1 MMLEL
6 ITFLAVEE
14 AIPADHPVAILAVP
28 LGLLFMSGSVY
39 LLLWS
44 NYGAKKA
51 GAIYGTAFFGGAFLL
66 GVFWWFGGP
75 GIPPNTGIDHLP
87 GQASDHYSPQWY
99 AFEEGSPRAGFF
111 PGGTEVD
118 RFETVPEFL
127 GLGDLDEET
136 LEGRPAFGQLSGR
149 GSQAVDNMQSQFL
162 PTDDNNVAQI
172 GVTRR
177 AEYEEDAA
185 AQRPDGAVGRAQP
198 FFGVQRID
206 DTLVHEHPGTG
217 VLLATQQFQATATFT
232 DADGVPFDPVPVGE
246 PQYWFAFYDPG
257 AEWVPSAIW
266 TVIALVLFAASLF
279 WLDRLEW
286 RDKRLQNVEVEEP
299 ERIAE
304 PIAQ

>member
-1 MMLEL
+1 MLEL

-14 AIPADHPVAILAVP
+14 LIPADHPVAILAVP

-39 LLLWS
+39 VLLWS
-44 NYGAKKA
+44 NYGAKKGA
-51 GAIYGTAFFGGAFLL
+51 AIYGVAFFGFAFLL

-75 GIPPNTGIDHLP
+75 GIPSNRGIDHLP
-87 GQASDHYSPQWY
+87 GQSPDHYSPEWF

-111 PGGTEVD
+111 PGGTETEGFVP
-118 RFETVPEFL
+118 VPEYL
-127 GLGDLDEET
+127 GFGDLDEEQ
-136 LEGRPAFGQLSGR
+136 LQSRPAFGQLSGSV
-149 GSQAVDNMQSQFL
+149 GQAADNMQTQFL

-177 AEYEEDAA
+177 AEFEEDAA

-198 FFGVQRID
+198 FFNAERLGETMVF
-206 DTLVHEHPGTG
+206 EHPETG
-217 VLLATQQFQATATFT
+217 VLLATQRFQATATFT
-232 DADGVPFDPVPVGE
+232 DADSVPFDPVPVGE
-246 PQYWFAFYDPG
+246 PVYWFAFFDPG
-257 AEWVPSAIW
+257 AEWVPAAIW

-279 WLDRLEW
+279 WLDRLEM
-286 RDKRLQNVEVEEP
+286 RDKRLQTVEAEEP